1 MINNFNHKFCINLDR
16 RKDKWEQCQDEF
28 IKHDIQNVIR
38 ISGVDGN
45 PENLPNKMI
54 REPIITNI
62 GCTLSHLNILKY
74 AQEKNLE
81 NIVVFEDDCVFV
93 DDFNQKFNY
102 YFPQI
107 PNNWDM
113 IYFSGTH
120 IGGMDSVK
128 ENVWRTLGTWT
139 AHSYIM
145 NRSVYQRYI
154 DLLSQLTDVVDVI
167 YQIQH
172 PLIKAYILLPH
183 ITYQREG
190 ISDIQ
195 NTYTNYKELKNL
207 CK

>member
-102 YFPQI
+102 YFQ
-107 PNNWDM
+107 
-113 IYFSGTH
+113 F
-120 IGGMDSVK
+120 
-128 ENVWRTLGTWT
+128 
-139 AHSYIM
+139 
-145 NRSVYQRYI
+145 
-154 DLLSQLTDVVDVI
+154 
-167 YQIQH
+167 
-172 PLIKAYILLPH
+172 
-183 ITYQREG
+183 
-190 ISDIQ
+190 ISP
-195 NTYTNYKELKNL
+195 
-207 CK
+207 